1 MNRQTKRM
9 LERQQQQAAVRRPVA
24 EPKRRIGPRAFMR
37 EVRQELRKVAW
48 PTRREVFAYTVVVL
62 VTVAVLTSFVFGL
75 DFVISRGVLVVF
87 GVQTG

>member
-9 LERQQQQAAVRRPVA
+9 LERQQQAAVRRPVA
-24 EPKRRIGPRAFMR
+24 ERQRRVGPRAFLR

-75 DFVISRGVLVVF
+75 DFVISRGILVVF

>member
-9 LERQQQQAAVRRPVA
+9 MERQQQAAVRRPVA
-24 EPKRRIGPRAFMR
+24 EPKRRVGPRAFLR

-75 DFVISRGVLVVF
+75 DFVISRGILVVF